1 MCGAN
6 FWKNIISKIYIKTQ
20 KVTNAT
26 NLISQSEPSS
36 PKEILADNKIHTGP
50 YFFSEGTGYS
60 VTP

>member
-36 PKEILADNKIHTGP
+36 PKVILADNKIQTDL
-50 YFFSEGTGYS
+50 YLFLKEQDI
-60 VTP
+60 V